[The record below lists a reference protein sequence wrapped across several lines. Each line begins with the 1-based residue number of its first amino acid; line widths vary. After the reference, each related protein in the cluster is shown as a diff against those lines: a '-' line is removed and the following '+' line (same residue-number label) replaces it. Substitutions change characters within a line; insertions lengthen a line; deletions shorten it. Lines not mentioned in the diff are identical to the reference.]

1 MEREINNT
9 SKLQCL
15 YHRYK
20 DVIFFNKNIILS
32 GLASLI
38 VGSIITQL
46 YALHFGYT
54 NNFTNSVVSLAA
66 EYSVFFPLFAFL
78 YYRDNKYRYVDPANG
93 KRKGEIIKS
102 DVKKLIATFS
112 VSEMIYSS
120 SKVIIGYQMLQM
132 ALLAPYQAA
141 VASTMMSWI
150 LSAASINVM
159 IKVLK
164 LFKR

>member
-9 SKLQCL
+9 YKLQCL
-15 YHRYK
+15 YRRYK
-20 DVIFFNKNIILS
+20 DIIFFNKNIILS
-32 GLASLI
+32 GLASLV
-38 VGSIITQL
+38 VGSLITQL
-46 YALHFGYT
+46 YALHYGYT

-78 YYRDNKYRYVDPANG
+78 YYRDNKFRYVDSVTG
-93 KRKGEIIKS
+93 KRKGDIIKT

-132 ALLAPYQAA
+132 AFLAPYQAA

-150 LSAASINVM
+150 LSAASINIM